1 MIGDVRAVEKRKF
14 VGAVLD
20 PLERVIGIVS
30 VELDLAISPEQ
41 RRADRAAQIEIKAG
55 GLPPVRRLA
64 DETRTRDAAAVD
76 DAGRFDAIDDL
87 PRVGERA
94 SGEREGDTQ
103 APRWSRPS
111 RRPLLGLLRTR
122 DSYAIAHP
130 KPRSE
135 ERREASRLEGRFQQA
150 PTQLYAGRV
159 AGSELNPS
167 GITFGIPCR
176 TSSGVTPI
184 AAQPLPP

>member
-1 MIGDVRAVEKRKF
+1 MIGDVRTVEEGKI

-20 PLERVIGIVS
+20 PLEGVIEVVR

-64 DETRTRDAAAVD
+64 DETRTRDAAATD

-94 SGEREGDTQ
+94 SAEREGEDRDQ
-103 APRWSRPS
+103 YKYQPQERNPRPS
-111 RRPLLGLLRTR
+111 RRPAFAALLRMRISTG
-122 DSYAIAHP
+122 DTKA
-130 KPRSE
+130 E
-135 ERREASRLEGRFQQA
+135 
-150 PTQLYAGRV
+150 
-159 AGSELNPS
+159 
-167 GITFGIPCR
+167 
-176 TSSGVTPI
+176 TSS
-184 AAQPLPP
+184 